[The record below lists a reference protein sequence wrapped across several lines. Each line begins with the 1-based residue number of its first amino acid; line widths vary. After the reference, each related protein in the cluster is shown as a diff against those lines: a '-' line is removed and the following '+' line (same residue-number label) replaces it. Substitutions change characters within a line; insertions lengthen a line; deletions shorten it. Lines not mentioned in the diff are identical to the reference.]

1 MKLATCLLKI
11 NPSRWLK
18 LIRAF
23 DEIRRG
29 EAVDQNFPFTDHSV
43 SKKAGETVRRGETKG
58 RRREKERRRD
68 FDVFIIFLS
77 IYLS

>member
-11 NPSRWLK
+11 KPSRWLK

-58 RRREKERRRD
+58 RRREKERGRD